1 MAAGGEGFAVWLTGL
16 PSSGKTVL
24 AFELKKQLEAQGVSA
39 QILDSDE
46 LRKRLTP
53 RPRYTDRKRDG
64 FYSMVVLLAELL
76 TGNGVNVLVAA
87 TAPRRAYRDEARS
100 RIRRFAEVYVDC
112 PQDVCRARDP
122 KGLWRRAADGEIT
135 TLPGAGVLYEAPAS
149 PEVRVDTATLSVAAS
164 VRRIRDHL
172 TATGFWQARE
182 ATKRSA
188 SS

>member
-1 MAAGGEGFAVWLTGL
+1 MAAGGEGFVVWLTGL
-16 PSSGKTVL
+16 PSSGKSVL
-24 AFELKKQLEAQGVSA
+24 ASELKKQLEAQGVSA

-53 RPRYTDRKRDG
+53 RPRYTDRERDW
-64 FYSMVVLLAELL
+64 FYGMVVLLAELL

-87 TAPRRAYRDEARS
+87 TAPRRAYRDEARR

-122 KGLWRRAADGEIT
+122 KGLWRRAAEGEIT

-149 PEVRVDTATLSVAAS
+149 PEVRVETATLSVPAS
-164 VRRIRDHL
+164 VRRILDHL
-172 TATGFWQARE
+172 TATGFWQARD